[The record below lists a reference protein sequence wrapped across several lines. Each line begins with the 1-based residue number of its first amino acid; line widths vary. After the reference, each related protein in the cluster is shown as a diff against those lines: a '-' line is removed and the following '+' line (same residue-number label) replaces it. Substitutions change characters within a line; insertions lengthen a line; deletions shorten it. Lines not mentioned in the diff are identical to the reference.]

1 MGAAFGSN
9 NADMAVV
16 LPSYGMSPAQADMF
30 QQQMAAKQPKVK
42 PYQTPAVP
50 LTPNKYNDNTV
61 QNIYN
66 DYLAKKAKEYQDWAV
81 QNKASEADLKNHILA
96 DNDFKDRV
104 SNFDNLDKMYSAL
117 PAQSKVLQQTYGTD
131 NNVPFLNKAIDNFHD
146 AFFQKDD
153 TGKPIAPKPA
163 SEVDPTNFNPF
174 QGTET
179 DDFLQNSFN
188 NRNKAIDAHLKSLP
202 TSDITKDY
210 EVRDKAGN
218 VTKKN
223 FNAKTNAFMNVN
235 YDENGRP
242 MGLAVPSSQ
251 VELPNAQ
258 DVAPVDNTQSN
269 NPLSSNF
276 LANNLQY
283 QQIPQK
289 QTLQVVPPELQQ
301 TIATDPKMRFD
312 LLQLAKEK
320 QADLQKQYPTADPSL
335 IHANVLHDYISG
347 NNKLDENGQ
356 VTSNGL
362 MSTMYKTNEAQ
373 KAPVTKNNFTINLG
387 EGGKNPQP
395 FASPNSLTN
404 LLTHPTYS
412 VTSND
417 KENPNNSAIQ
427 QSFDHF
433 AVMNAA
439 SKDKGESMM
448 PVPLFV
454 NSKNLAPETN
464 KLISKS
470 IDDFNTTTEQDRQDY
485 FNSLKTGEEKAA
497 FNSLIAKAK
506 TGDKD
511 AAAELYSTLMNQHNK
526 ANGISETFTP
536 ADIKEA
542 VPVMRTFN
550 QSVPVMTPKLDND
563 NNPILDNNGN
573 KVMQPSVSSDGKPV
587 MQTVQK
593 TVFLLPGSNEFRNAV
608 QDRINDV
615 QSEKDNQ
622 LMHTLNAD
630 IVKPR
635 VVKPVSA
642 PPQQSSP
649 APQQKPQAQAKA
661 VSGIKWK

>member
-1 MGAAFGSN
+1 MAAFGSN

-30 QQQMAAKQPKVK
+30 QAQMAAKQPKVK
-42 PYQTPAVP
+42 PYQTPAIP

-81 QNKASEADLKNHILA
+81 TNRASEADLKNHILA

-117 PAQSKVLQQTYGTD
+117 PTQSKVLQQTYGTD
-131 NNVPFLNKAIDNFHD
+131 NNLPFLNKAIENFHNTFFDKD
-146 AFFQKDD
+146 A
-153 TGKPIAPKPA
+153 TGKPIAPKP
-163 SEVDPTNFNPF
+163 SSQVDPTTFNPF
-174 QGTET
+174 NGTET

-202 TSDITKDY
+202 ASDITKDY

-269 NPLSSNF
+269 SPLSSNF

-289 QTLQVVPPELQQ
+289 QTLQVVPPELHQ

-320 QADLQKQYPTADPSL
+320 QAELQKQYPTADPSL
-335 IHANVLHDYISG
+335 LHANVLHDYISG
-347 NNKLDENGQ
+347 NNKMDDNGQ
-356 VTSNGL
+356 ITSNGL
-362 MSTMYKTNEAQ
+362 MSTMYKTNDAQ
-373 KAPVTKNNFTINLG
+373 KAPITKNNFTINLG

-404 LLTHPTYS
+404 LLTHPTYA
-412 VTSND
+412 VTNKD
-417 KENPNNSAIQ
+417 KEDPNNSSIQ
-427 QSFDHF
+427 QAFNHF

-439 SKDKGESMM
+439 SKDKGEALI
-448 PVPLFV
+448 PVPLIV
-454 NSKNLAPETN
+454 NTRDLSPKTN
-464 KLISKS
+464 SLISKS
-470 IDDFNTTTEQDRQDY
+470 IDKFNDLTMHDRKPED
-485 FNSLKTGEEKAA
+485 NE
-497 FNSLIAKAK
+497 LIAKVK
-506 TGDKD
+506 SGDTN
-511 AAAELYSTLMNQHNK
+511 AAADLYAQLMTRHNK
-526 ANGISETFTP
+526 ANGIDEVFT
-536 ADIKEA
+536 ANDVKEA
-542 VPVMRTFN
+542 VPVLRTFN
-550 QSVPVMTPKLDND
+550 APKTDEKGEIIYD
-563 NNPILDNNGN
+563 PSTKKPI
-573 KVMQPSVSSDGKPV
+573 
-587 MQTVQK
+587 TVQK
-593 TVFLLPGSNEFRNAV
+593 TAFLLPGSNEFRNAA

-642 PPQQSSP
+642 PV
-649 APQQKPQAQAKA
+649 QKQALAQPK
-661 VSGIKWK
+661 VTLKKGILD